1 MMYINKLYL
10 YKLLKDGA
18 SMYNYKML
26 NYKDIDFNFAEKVGK
41 VISSFVVVL
50 FLAGVLFDLICK

>member
-1 MMYINKLYL
+1 MMDINKLFITKNK
-10 YKLLKDGA
+10 KLLKDGA

-41 VISSFVVVL
+41 VISSN
-50 FLAGVLFDLICK
+50 